1 MQRRVVITG
10 AGVIT
15 PVGKSLDEFW
25 NNLIAG
31 KCGIDLIEGID
42 EEMTVKVAGQVKQ
55 FDPTA
60 HGLDRNEARR
70 SDRYSQF
77 AVAASIEAM
86 RQADLEVGRNI
97 EASRLGVYIGS
108 GIGGMNTFVEQTK
121 TLLEEGT
128 KRISPLFI
136 PMMISNIAAG
146 NVAIRFGAQGPI
158 LPSVSACA
166 TSTNTAGEAFR
177 AIKHGYADAIL
188 TGGSEAAVHPLAIG
202 GFANSKALSLSDNPR
217 RASIPFHKE
226 RNGFVIAEGA
236 GILIFEELEHAL
248 KRGAT
253 ILAEVVGYGN
263 TCDAYHYTAPR
274 PDGGPASLAIRQAL
288 DEAGYQAGEALYVN
302 AHGTSTPLNDKTETL
317 VLKLA
322 LGEQEAKR
330 ASVSSTKSMTGH
342 MLGAAGAVE
351 LIASAMALKTGIV
364 PPTIGLDCPDEECD
378 LDYTPLKA
386 RERKL
391 DVAISNSL
399 GFGGHNACVALRR
412 WDG

>member
-31 KCGIDLIEGID
+31 ECGIDLIEGID

-128 KRISPLFI
+128 ERISPLFI
-136 PMMISNIAAG
+136 Y
-146 NVAIRFGAQGPI
+146 R
-158 LPSVSACA
+158 
-166 TSTNTAGEAFR
+166 EAR
-177 AIKHGYADAIL
+177 
-188 TGGSEAAVHPLAIG
+188 
-202 GFANSKALSLSDNPR
+202 
-217 RASIPFHKE
+217 
-226 RNGFVIAEGA
+226 
-236 GILIFEELEHAL
+236 
-248 KRGAT
+248 
-253 ILAEVVGYGN
+253 
-263 TCDAYHYTAPR
+263 
-274 PDGGPASLAIRQAL
+274 
-288 DEAGYQAGEALYVN
+288 
-302 AHGTSTPLNDKTETL
+302 
-317 VLKLA
+317 
-322 LGEQEAKR
+322 
-330 ASVSSTKSMTGH
+330 
-342 MLGAAGAVE
+342 
-351 LIASAMALKTGIV
+351 
-364 PPTIGLDCPDEECD
+364 
-378 LDYTPLKA
+378 
-386 RERKL
+386 
-391 DVAISNSL
+391 
-399 GFGGHNACVALRR
+399 
-412 WDG
+412 